1 MADKVLMEQDGVSM
15 MVPRRKIDDYKREG
29 WRLANGVSKVTAA
42 TEGGEPE
49 KAKKGQK

>member
-29 WRLANGVSKVTAA
+29 WRLADEGSKVTAA
-42 TEGGEPE
+42 TEGDGPE